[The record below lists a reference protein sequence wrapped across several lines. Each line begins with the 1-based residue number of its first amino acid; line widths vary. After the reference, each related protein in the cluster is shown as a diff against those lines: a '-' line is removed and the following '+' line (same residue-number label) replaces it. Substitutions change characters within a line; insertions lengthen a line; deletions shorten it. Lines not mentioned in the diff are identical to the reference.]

1 ADMIKLRQRY
11 NFADYSACDIACGGI
26 LPKACLVDQLVEK
39 FETQLSCKAKVFG
52 DQGKNL
58 GKIGIISGGGGM
70 DGLTACIGEGMDCY
84 VTGEMTHMM
93 YHVVKE
99 CGIVVIELGH
109 YHSET
114 PGVLAVMNEVEKK
127 FAIDCEFIDIPTGL

>member
-1 ADMIKLRQRY
+1 
-11 NFADYSACDIACGGI
+11 
-26 LPKACLVDQLVEK
+26 
-39 FETQLSCKAKVFG
+39 
-52 DQGKNL
+52 
-58 GKIGIISGGGGM
+58 M
-70 DGLTACIGEGMDCY
+70 DGLLACIGEGMDCY

-99 CGIVVIELGH
+99 SGIVVIKLGH

-114 PGVLAVMNEVEKK
+114 PGVLAVMNAVEKK